1 MAFLL
6 SVSTNALATAA
17 RQSVRILLWQALWI
31 GALATIFAVT
41 LGTKAAVS
49 ALVGGGIGLVWTVYM
64 ALVLF
69 KHSLTYGVRLSAISF
84 FAGWLFKVV
93 VTVSLLVIALRSK
106 ALTPLFV
113 LAGLFGAMV
122 ALLVVVCVREAS
134 MRMTLM
140 ASESGGDHGGGLS
153 GYIAHHLTHLASDK
167 QSGLFDISVVH
178 WDTLFFS
185 LLCAAIVLLAFGLAA
200 RRATAGVPGKFQS
213 AVEMLVEMVD
223 EQAKTL
229 VKGKL
234 TYIAPLALTVFAW
247 VTLMNAI
254 DLLPVDWLP
263 SAAHKAV
270 GVEYLRPLPTA
281 DINATLG
288 MAVGT
293 LLLVFYYSLKIK
305 GPAGWAHELV
315 MAPFG
320 MVKLSANPL
329 TWIGALLLAVANLG
343 MNIVE
348 YVAARC
354 RTACVCTAT
363 CTPASS
369 SSS

>member
-1 MAFLL
+1 
-6 SVSTNALATAA
+6 
-17 RQSVRILLWQALWI
+17 
-31 GALATIFAVT
+31 
-41 LGTKAAVS
+41 
-49 ALVGGGIGLVWTVYM
+49 
-64 ALVLF
+64 
-69 KHSLTYGVRLSAISF
+69 
-84 FAGWLFKVV
+84 
-93 VTVSLLVIALRSK
+93 
-106 ALTPLFV
+106 
-113 LAGLFGAMV
+113 
-122 ALLVVVCVREAS
+122 

-153 GYIAHHLTHLASDK
+153 GYISHHLTHLASDK

-185 LLCAAIVLLAFGLAA
+185 LLCAAVILLVFGLAA

-247 VTLMNAI
+247 VALMNAI

-263 SAAHKAV
+263 SAAHKVV

-315 MAPFG
+315 TAPFG

-329 TWIGALLLAVANLG
+329 TWIGALLLAAANLG

-348 YVAARC
+348 YIG
-354 RTACVCTAT
+354 RTLSHGMRLYGNMYAGELIFFLIAGLGGSLTVVGVVMHLITGTAWAIFHILIVLLQAFIFMMLT
-363 CTPASS
+363 LVYIGQAHEHH
-369 SSS
+369 